1 MAITRKQKE
10 VIREGIEQAIVGS
23 KAVVFA
29 GFSGVTVADAT
40 LMRKTLK
47 AQGVSYK
54 VTKKKL
60 LEKALAS
67 IKVTG
72 EAPKLAGQTAI
83 AYAEDLVAPA
93 REVFAAGKK
102 LDGKVKILGGIFDGV
117 YKDAA
122 AMMAIATIPPTPVL
136 RGMFV
141 NIINS
146 PIQRFVIALDQIAKT
161 KSV

>member
-67 IKVTG
+67 MKVTG

-161 KSV
+161 KTA

>member
-40 LMRKTLK
+40 LMRRTLK

-67 IKVTG
+67 MKVTG

-161 KSV
+161 KTA

>member
-10 VIREGIEQAIVGS
+10 VIREEIEHAIAGS

-29 GFSGVTVADAT
+29 GFSGVTVAGAS

-67 IKVTG
+67 IQVTG

-93 REVFAAGKK
+93 REVFTAGKK

-146 PIQRFVIALDQIAKT
+146 PIQRFVIALDQITKT
-161 KSV
+161 KTA